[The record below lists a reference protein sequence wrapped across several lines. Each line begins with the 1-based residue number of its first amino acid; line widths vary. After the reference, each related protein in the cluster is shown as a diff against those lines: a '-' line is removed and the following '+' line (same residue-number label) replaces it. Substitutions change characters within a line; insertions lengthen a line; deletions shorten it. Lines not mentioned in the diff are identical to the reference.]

1 MAIQGFF
8 HPGGEIASAPFVFA
22 LVDLKRLELRETVL
36 FLVDTGSNTT
46 CLHTDDANRFG
57 IDYQQLDN
65 QSLIQS
71 SGVGGST
78 GYYREPATLALMDE
92 NGDLRLFDLEIHIS
106 QPPNTFGAR
115 PLPSLLGRDFL
126 NRCRVYLDSAS
137 DAVHL
142 EPRNLAGNQILP

>member
-8 HPGGEIASAPFVFA
+8 HPGGVTTAAPFVFA
-22 LVDLKRLELRETVL
+22 LVDFRRLGIRETIL

-46 CLHTDDANRFG
+46 CLHFDDVSRLG

-71 SGVGGST
+71 SGVGGT
-78 GYYREPATLALMDE
+78 AGYYSEPATLALMDDS
-92 NGDLRLFDLEIHIS
+92 GDLRLFDMDIHIS
-106 QPPNTFGAR
+106 QSSNTLGTR

-126 NRCRVYLDSAS
+126 NRCRVYFDSAS
-137 DAVHL
+137 DAVQL
-142 EPRNLAGNQILP
+142 EPRNVVGNQILL